1 MNRADETL
9 STRDIASPPAQEEQ
23 PLRDGTEREVDEPQA
38 PERDTF
44 DEPQAAER
52 DTFDE
57 PVQTADTRA
66 ADDDGPLLPEAQGTE
81 LQSRWEAIQTRFVD
95 DPRSAV
101 EEADAL
107 VASTMQQLA
116 DNFASAREDLEG
128 QWSRGDDVSTEDL
141 RVALQ
146 RYRSFFRRLLSA

>member
-1 MNRADETL
+1 MTRTDETL
-9 STRDIASPPAQEEQ
+9 STRDIASPPAQEET
-23 PLRDGTEREVDEPQA
+23 LRDGTDGVDEAQA
-38 PERDTF
+38 PERD
-44 DEPQAAER
+44 EPVAAER
-52 DTFDE
+52 RT
-57 PVQTADTRA
+57 
-66 ADDDGPLLPEAQGTE
+66 DDDGPLLPEGQGAE
-81 LQSRWEAIQTRFVD
+81 LQARWEAIQTRFVD

-116 DNFASAREDLEG
+116 DSFASAREDLEG
-128 QWSRGDDVSTEDL
+128 QWSRGEDISTEDL